1 MSTTSTV
8 PVGNSQPVPDYIA
21 VKQRQ
26 QATWASGDFSVVAA
40 RILYQAEQ
48 LCETAD
54 LQAGWR
60 VLDVATGSGNA
71 ALAAARRGC
80 DVVGVDYVPALLERG
95 RIRAEAEHLAVEFVE
110 GDAEALPFPTGSFD
124 AVVSI
129 YGVMFAPHHQRA
141 AAELVRVC
149 RPGGRIALA
158 CWTPDGFIGETFRV
172 MSRYLPPAPGL
183 EPPVRWG
190 DERYV
195 ESLFGSDALSIKNYR
210 RTAVFRFGSAEENVE
225 FFRTYYGP
233 TFRAFESLDAPRREA
248 LRNDLLVLARRYDRN
263 GGTGPIAIT
272 ADYLET
278 VIVRK
283 QRFVVRY
290 P

>member
-1 MSTTSTV
+1 MSAVNAVPPPTSHS
-8 PVGNSQPVPDYIA
+8 GPDFST

-40 RILYQAEQ
+40 RIVYQAEL

-80 DVVGVDYVPALLERG
+80 EAIGIDYVPALLERG
-95 RIRAEAEHLAVEFVE
+95 RIRAEAEHLDAEFHE
-110 GDAEALPFPTGSFD
+110 GDAEQIPFPAAAFD

-129 YGVMFAPHHQRA
+129 YGVMFAPDHRRA
-141 AAELVRVC
+141 ASELTRVC

-158 CWTPDGFIGETFRV
+158 CWTPGGFIGETFRLF
-172 MSRYLPPAPGL
+172 SRFLPPTPGL
-183 EPPVRWG
+183 QPPVLWG
-190 DERYV
+190 DVAYQRE
-195 ESLFGSDALSIKNYR
+195 LFGQSAVSVTAYP
-210 RTAVFRFGSAEENVE
+210 RTAIFRYRSAEENVE

-233 TFRAFESLDAPRREA
+233 TLRAFEVLPADQQAA
-248 LRNDLLVLARRYDRN
+248 LNDGLIELVRRYDRN
-263 GGTGPIAIT
+263 SGSGPVAIA

-283 QRFVVRY
+283 
-290 P
+290 

>member
-1 MSTTSTV
+1 MSALPSG
-8 PVGNSQPVPDYIA
+8 PPLPSHSGPDFSA

-26 QATWASGDFSVVAA
+26 QATWSSGDFSVVAA
-40 RILYQAEQ
+40 RIVYQAEQ

-80 DVVGVDYVPALLERG
+80 EAVGVDYVPALLERG
-95 RIRAEAEHLAVEFVE
+95 RIRAEAEHLSVDFLE
-110 GDAEALPFPTGSFD
+110 GDAEELPFPAATFD
-124 AVVSI
+124 AVLSI
-129 YGVMFAPHHQRA
+129 YGVMFAPDHRRA
-141 AAELVRVC
+141 ASELARVC

-158 CWTPDGFIGETFRV
+158 CWTPDGFIGDTFRLF
-172 MSRYLPPAPGL
+172 SRFLPPTPGL
-183 EPPVRWG
+183 QSPVLWG
-190 DERYV
+190 DVAYQRE
-195 ESLFGSDALSIKNYR
+195 LFGECAASVTAYP
-210 RTAVFRFGSAEENVE
+210 RTAIFRYRSAQENVE

-233 TFRAFESLDAPRREA
+233 TLRAFESLPAEQQAA
-248 LRNDLLVLARRYDRN
+248 LNDGLIELVRRYDRN
-263 GGTGPIAIT
+263 SGSGPVAIA

-283 QRFVVRY
+283 
-290 P
+290 

>member
-1 MSTTSTV
+1 MTAAATYAPTSESR
-8 PVGNSQPVPDYIA
+8 PSPDYTAI
-21 VKQRQ
+21 KQKQ
-26 QATWASGDFSVVAA
+26 QTTWASGDFSVVAS
-40 RILYQAEQ
+40 RIVYQAEQ

-80 DVVGVDYVPALLERG
+80 EAVGVDYVPALLERG
-95 RIRAEAEHLAVEFVE
+95 RIRAAAEHLSVEFVP
-110 GDAEALPFPTGSFD
+110 GDAEDLPFPAASFD
-124 AVVSI
+124 AVTSI
-129 YGVMFAPHHQRA
+129 YGVMFAPHHKCA

-158 CWTPDGFIGETFRV
+158 CWTPEGFIGETFRLFA
-172 MSRYLPPAPGL
+172 RYLPSAPGL

-190 DERYV
+190 NEAYQR
-195 ESLFGSDALSIKNYR
+195 ELFGDSAVSVTSYL
-210 RTAVFRFGSAEENVE
+210 RTAIFRFRSAEENVN

-233 TFRAFESLDAPRREA
+233 TLRAFESLPTDRQEA
-248 LRNDLLVLARRYDRN
+248 LNQDMVALARRFDRN
-263 GGTGPIAIT
+263 AGAGSIAIA

-283 QRFVVRY
+283 
-290 P
+290 

>member
-1 MSTTSTV
+1 
-8 PVGNSQPVPDYIA
+8 

-48 LCETAD
+48 LCETAE

-80 DVVGVDYVPALLERG
+80 EAVGIDYVPALLERG
-95 RIRAEAEHLAVEFVE
+95 RIRAEAERLSVEFLE
-110 GDAEALPFPTGSFD
+110 GDAEQLPFPAATFD
-124 AVVSI
+124 AVLSV
-129 YGVMFAPHHQRA
+129 YGVMFAPHHQLA
-141 AAELVRVC
+141 AAELLRVC

-158 CWTPDGFIGETFRV
+158 CWTPEGFIGETFRLF
-172 MSRYLPPAPGL
+172 SRYLPPNPGL
-183 EPPVRWG
+183 QPPVRWG
-190 DERYV
+190 DEEYQR
-195 ESLFGSDALSIKNYR
+195 ELFGDGVVSVTSYP
-210 RTAVFRFGSAEENVE
+210 RTAIFRYRSAEENVD

-233 TFRAFESLDAPRREA
+233 TLRAFDVLPAERRASLNDEMIA
-248 LRNDLLVLARRYDRN
+248 LVHRFDRN
-263 GGTGPIAIT
+263 TGKGPVAIA

-278 VIVRK
+278 VIIRK
-283 QRFVVRY
+283 
-290 P
+290 

>member
-1 MSTTSTV
+1 MSAVSAG
-8 PVGNSQPVPDYIA
+8 PALASRSGPDFSA

-26 QATWASGDFSVVAA
+26 QSTWASGDFSVVAA
-40 RILYQAEQ
+40 RIVYQAEL

-80 DVVGVDYVPALLERG
+80 EAVGIDYVPALLERG
-95 RIRAEAEHLAVEFVE
+95 RIRAEAEHLSVEFRE
-110 GDAEALPFPTGSFD
+110 GDAEQLPFLAAAFD

-129 YGVMFAPHHQRA
+129 YGVMFAPDHRRA
-141 AAELVRVC
+141 ASELVRVC

-158 CWTPDGFIGETFRV
+158 CWTPEGFIGETFRLFL
-172 MSRYLPPAPGL
+172 RFLPPTSGL
-183 EPPVRWG
+183 QPPVLWG
-190 DERYV
+190 DVAYQRE
-195 ESLFGSDALSIKNYR
+195 LFGESAISVTAYP
-210 RTAVFRFGSAEENVE
+210 RTAIFRYRSAEENVE

-233 TFRAFESLDAPRREA
+233 TLRAFEA
-248 LRNDLLVLARRYDRN
+248 LPSEQQTALNDGLIELVQRYDRN
-263 GGTGPIAIT
+263 SGSGPVAIA

-283 QRFVVRY
+283 
-290 P
+290 

>member
-1 MSTTSTV
+1 MSAVSAGPALTSHQA
-8 PVGNSQPVPDYIA
+8 SDSSA

-40 RILYQAEQ
+40 RIVYQAEQ

-80 DVVGVDYVPALLERG
+80 DAVGIDYVPALLERG
-95 RIRAEAEHLAVEFVE
+95 RIRAEAEHLSVEFLE
-110 GDAEALPFPTGSFD
+110 GDAEQLPFPAAAFD

-129 YGVMFAPHHQRA
+129 YGVMFAPNHRLA
-141 AAELVRVC
+141 ASELARVC

-158 CWTPDGFIGETFRV
+158 CWTPDGFIGDTFRLF
-172 MSRYLPPAPGL
+172 SRFLPPTPGL
-183 EPPVRWG
+183 QPPVLWG
-190 DERYV
+190 DVAYQRE
-195 ESLFGSDALSIKNYR
+195 LFGESAASVTAYP
-210 RTAVFRFGSAEENVE
+210 RTAIFRYRSAEENVE

-233 TFRAFESLDAPRREA
+233 TLRAFEA
-248 LRNDLLVLARRYDRN
+248 LPAEQRAALNDGLIELVQRYDRN
-263 GGTGPIAIT
+263 QGSGPVAIA

-283 QRFVVRY
+283 
-290 P
+290 

>member
-1 MSTTSTV
+1 MSTVSAS
-8 PVGNSQPVPDYIA
+8 PVRTPHQNPDYSA

-26 QATWASGDFSVVAA
+26 QATWASGDFAVVAA
-40 RILYQAEQ
+40 RIVFQAEQ

-80 DVVGVDYVPALLERG
+80 EAVGVDYVPALLQRG
-95 RIRAEAEHLAVEFVE
+95 RIRAAAEHLEVRFLEA
-110 GDAEALPFPTGSFD
+110 DAEDLPFPDASFD
-124 AVVSI
+124 AVISI
-129 YGVMFAPHHQRA
+129 YGVMFAPDHRRA
-141 AAELVRVC
+141 AAELARVC
-149 RPGGRIALA
+149 HPGGRIALA
-158 CWTPDGFIGETFRV
+158 SWTPDGFIGETFRIF
-172 MSRYLPPAPGL
+172 SRYLPPAPGL
-183 EPPVRWG
+183 QPPIRWG
-190 DERYV
+190 DQGYLD
-195 ESLFGSDALSIKNYR
+195 SLFGHVAASMTSYR
-210 RTAVFRFGSAEENVE
+210 RTAVFRFGSAEENVD

-233 TFRAFESLDAPRREA
+233 TLRAFESLDPPRRQS

-278 VIVRK
+278 V
-283 QRFVVRY
+283 VVRE
-290 P
+290 

>member
-1 MSTTSTV
+1 MSAPSALLASDTRSD
-8 PVGNSQPVPDYIA
+8 PDFAAI
-21 VKQRQ
+21 KQRQ

-40 RILYQAEQ
+40 RIQYQAEQ

-80 DVVGVDYVPALLERG
+80 QAVGVDYVPALLERG
-95 RIRAEAEHLAVEFVE
+95 RIRAVAEHLPVEFLE
-110 GDAEALPFPTGSFD
+110 GDAEALPFPAESFD
-124 AVVSI
+124 AVTSI
-129 YGVMFAPHHQRA
+129 YGVMFAPDHQRA
-141 AAELVRVC
+141 ATELARVC

-158 CWTPDGFIGETFRV
+158 CWTPEGFIGETFRLF
-172 MSRYLPPAPGL
+172 SRYLPPAPGL
-183 EPPVRWG
+183 QPPVRWG
-190 DERYV
+190 DEEYQRD
-195 ESLFGSDALSIKNYR
+195 LFADCAASVTSYP
-210 RTAVFRFGSAEENVE
+210 RTAIFRFRSAEENVD

-233 TFRAFESLDAPRREA
+233 TLRAFESLPPDRQESLNHDMIA
-248 LRNDLLVLARRYDRN
+248 LAQRFDRN
-263 GGTGPIAIT
+263 AGAGPIAIE

-283 QRFVVRY
+283 
-290 P
+290 